1 MHIVKVLIVE
11 IIRITL
17 VAMAVVVITAVA
29 AAVVSPQSL
38 QRRPQPQ
45 QTLLHI

>member
-11 IIRITL
+11 IIIITL

-38 QRRPQPQ
+38 QRPQPQ